1 MKCLLI
7 EGGIIPGFHFH
18 PVTQA
23 SGYHS
28 FCAHPNIF
36 VSSVH
41 HACLT
46 DGEKRVSMQSAL
58 FPHAHVCLWAAR
70 EEEEEEQQGT
80 SSAARAAGRLTGE
93 TARENT
99 TVGAPINGHPAD
111 GYRGRIS
118 LCFSHCTRSSR
129 KHSAANLGSGRIP
142 SAAAA
147 ASSGMISGKFF
158 FFFRENDSRE
168 K

>member
-23 SGYHS
+23 GGYHS

-41 HACLT
+41 HARPT
-46 DGEKRVSMQSAL
+46 DGEKHVSMQSAL

-70 EEEEEEQQGT
+70 EEEEKERRSA
-80 SSAARAAGRLTGE
+80 SSATRAASRLTGE

-118 LCFSHCTRSSR
+118 LCFSHRTRPSR
-129 KHSAANLGSGRIP
+129 RHSDGNLGTGRVP
-142 SAAAA
+142 LRRRRQLRNDLRR
-147 ASSGMISGKFF
+147 SGK
-158 FFFRENDSRE
+158 